1 MNSDIHVRVS
11 GTGSFLPGRPVPF
24 DEIDRYLGEIN
35 GAPPKVMK
43 WMKRI
48 KPLMG
53 EMLGIESYYYAIDPD
68 TREFTEDNITMAV
81 KAAQKALDM
90 ARLKNS
96 DIELIVYGSAHMDQM
111 PTPSVRIQD
120 ALGIERCAEISIH
133 ANCTSAYKALLVAFD
148 LIRNGRYRN
157 ALVLSSGISSSELRA
172 EYYNQRL
179 IKKENVF
186 LRWFLSD
193 GAGGLVLEACNKEEA
208 GLFVEHAYI
217 ESAGGKK
224 PSPMFNRRPAYWM
237 NPREEFDLG
246 YHHLSQMFQEELR
259 THFHDPD
266 GTVFYKGLKRMLDK
280 YKINLKNLRF
290 FQINLP
296 SKHISELVVEECTEL
311 GVPLHTLY
319 TKMSK
324 MGYSGPPMVFICLDA
339 LVREEKL
346 NDRDLIISFVSEVSK
361 FMQAGYAMRY
371 HELGL

>member
-1 MNSDIHVRVS
+1 MNSDIHVKVS

-24 DEIDRYLGEIN
+24 DEIERYLGEITD
-35 GAPPKVMK
+35 APPKVMK
-43 WMKRI
+43 WIKRI
-48 KPLMG
+48 KPLMK
-53 EMLGIESYYYAIDPD
+53 EMLGIESYYYAVDPD

-81 KAAQKALDM
+81 KAARKALDM
-90 ARLKNS
+90 ARLKNP

-120 ALGIERCAEISIH
+120 ALGIESCAELSIH
-133 ANCTSAYKALLVAFD
+133 ANCTSAYKALLVAYD
-148 LIRNGRYRN
+148 LIRSGRYRN

-193 GAGGLVLEACNKEEA
+193 GAGGLVLEACSKKEN
-208 GLFVEHAYI
+208 GLFVEHAYM
-217 ESAGGKK
+217 ESTGGKK

-266 GTVFYKGLKRMLDK
+266 GTVFYKGLKRMLEK
-280 YKINLKNLRF
+280 YVIDLRDLRF

-296 SKHISELVVEECTEL
+296 SKHISELVVEECTKL

-319 TKMSK
+319 TRMSK

-339 LVREEKL
+339 LLREEKL

-371 HELGL
+371 HKHG